1 MTFRMAHSS
10 SVYSTI
16 WDIDRVEQ
24 FSETFDALVLEHGQ
38 QPFSSYT
45 NSVLRYG
52 VLEEDIIKSKLPDEL
67 LVVANGGTYGGQV
80 HPAGLTAAL
89 ERILYAH
96 AIMTAEARK
105 LHEKMR
111 LEYMANAEKTI
122 TFFLARMTPNTRA
135 YFSANPDF
143 QNARLTKDL
152 VKATHIFRT
161 RGYIGTGDQSDARLR
176 LEQLIYQNDSTL
188 QLTNAGEDGF
198 DFNHWCDV
206 WRKLRIALM
215 RFETR
220 LVETDF
226 SKGFVN
232 SLPSKAIAIKASM
245 LTPETLPPNLDAAM
259 ARIRGMIVAMN
270 VKLSNCRTAFGIT
283 DVLTGKKNKMPPTD
297 DTSTAKRASENE
309 DFIEKIVAA
318 VTVSMQQNRDTT
330 GRGGGGGRG
339 QNEQGRGGRGGRGER
354 KPIDFNKECPAFEA
368 KQECTFE
375 KDNGRS
381 CRYRHSKPYTNVGG
395 HIKILIVKSAS
406 DK

>member
-1 MTFRMAHSS
+1 MASS
-10 SVYSTI
+10 SSAYNTI
-16 WDIDRVEQ
+16 WDIDRVEL
-24 FSETFDALVLEHGQ
+24 FPETFDALVLEHGQ

-52 VLEEDIIKSKLPDEL
+52 VLEEDIIKSRLPDGL

-89 ERILYAH
+89 ERILFAH
-96 AIMTAEARK
+96 AHMNPESRK
-105 LHEKMR
+105 IHEKMKV
-111 LEYMANAEKTI
+111 EYLANAEKTI
-122 TFFLARMTPNTRA
+122 TFFLARMTSNTRA
-135 YFSANPDF
+135 YFSANTDF
-143 QNARLTKDL
+143 QLAMVTKDL
-152 VKATHIFRT
+152 VKATHIFKT

-188 QLTNAGEDGF
+188 QLANAGEGGY

-206 WRKLRIALM
+206 WRKLRTALI

-220 LVETDF
+220 LGEADF

-232 SLPSKAIAIKASM
+232 SLPSKAVAIKASM
-245 LTPETLPPNLDAAM
+245 LAPEVLPPNLDAAM
-259 ARIRGMIVAMN
+259 TRLRGMIIAMN
-270 VKLSNCRTAFGIT
+270 IKLSNCRGAFGIYEAM
-283 DVLTGKKNKMPPTD
+283 TGKKNKTPPAD
-297 DTSTAKRASENE
+297 ETSTAPDLSKQRVTDNE

-318 VTVSMQQNRDTT
+318 VTVSMQQIRDTT

-339 QNEQGRGGRGGRGER
+339 NEQGRGGRGGRGER
-354 KPIDFNKECPAFEA
+354 KPVDFKKECPAFEA